1 MEQKN
6 GDDVLCA
13 KLHLVNLAG
22 SERAKRTGVDG
33 MRLKEGI
40 HINKG
45 LLTLGNVIS
54 ALGDERKRKEGGHVP
69 YRDCKLTRLLQDS
82 LGGNIK
88 TVMIACVSLAD
99 TNVEETLNTLKY
111 ANLARN
117 IQNKAI
123 INRDPIG
130 AQQQRLQIRIDQLE
144 VELLCFKGLG
154 GGSLEEIHILKHK
167 GLLTLGNVISA
178 LGDERKRKE
187 GGHVPYRDSKLTRL
201 LQDSLGGNIKTVMI
215 ACVSLADTNV
225 EETLNTLKYANLARN
240 LRKKA
245 IINRDPIGTQQ
256 QRLQSR
262 IDQLEVELLCFKGLG
277 GGSLEEIHIL
287 KHKVSLLKASRF
299 LLFSNNSN
307 KFQLNSTTLAMTKK
321 IIPNLLPN

>member
-54 ALGDERKRKEGGHVP
+54 ALGDERKRKEG
-69 YRDCKLTRLLQDS
+69 
-82 LGGNIK
+82 
-88 TVMIACVSLAD
+88 D

-111 ANLARN
+111 ENHARN

-130 AQQQRLQIRIDQLE
+130 AQQQRLQSRIDQLE
-144 VELLCFKGLG
+144 AELLCFKGLG
-154 GGSLEEIHILKHK
+154 GGSLEEI
-167 GLLTLGNVISA
+167 
-178 LGDERKRKE
+178 
-187 GGHVPYRDSKLTRL
+187 
-201 LQDSLGGNIKTVMI
+201 Q
-215 ACVSLADTNV
+215 
-225 EETLNTLKYANLARN
+225 
-240 LRKKA
+240 
-245 IINRDPIGTQQ
+245 
-256 QRLQSR
+256 
-262 IDQLEVELLCFKGLG
+262 
-277 GGSLEEIHIL
+277 IL

-299 LLFSNNSN
+299 LLFSNSSK
-307 KFQLNSTTLAMTKK
+307 KFQLNSTTLSMTKK
-321 IIPNLLPN
+321 IIPNLLPNQPCIER